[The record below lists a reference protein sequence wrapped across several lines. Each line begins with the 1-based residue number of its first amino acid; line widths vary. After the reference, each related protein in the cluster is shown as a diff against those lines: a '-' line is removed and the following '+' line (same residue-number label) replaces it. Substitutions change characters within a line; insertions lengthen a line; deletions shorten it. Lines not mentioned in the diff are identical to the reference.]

1 MSLISAAEAKLFGK
15 QHKDLAVH
23 VLTLIPVPC
32 LTNTGEETIASTMGN
47 RGNENA
53 FRLDKLKE
61 LVRHP
66 SSQSVSSHPMHAK
79 EDA

>member
-15 QHKDLAVH
+15 QQDLAVH
-23 VLTLIPVPC
+23 GLTLIPVPC

-61 LVRHP
+61 LVLHP
-66 SSQSVSSHPMHAK
+66 SSRSVSSHPMHAK